1 MKEDKKWERC
11 KNQRLATIVADLAAT
26 SMADLAATSTVIRME
41 DMEHVEVLKE
51 CSQKIYR
58 NANGTISKA
67 GNKAKLPFNMR
78 DPATDADIVPG
89 ALVLFCKK
97 GKVCRKL

>member
-11 KNQRLATIVADLAAT
+11 KNQRLATIV
-26 SMADLAATSTVIRME
+26 ADLAATSTVIRME